1 MTAFLVSTAM
11 IVGFA
16 LAIVILNHYAAAPA
30 RRQHE
35 LVWGIS
41 FLMFGLAALIEL
53 LGDTIGWTDLMARVY
68 YITGA
73 ILAVAYLGIGEAM
86 LLWHGRTAKIA
97 LWLGIGFTA
106 ITLVALFLAP
116 VDMNVLHG
124 DAPWRAVAPKGSLPS
139 ILAGISNSIGTLLIV
154 GGALYS
160 AWVFWRKGIQRQRMI
175 GCVLLAVGTLTV
187 ASGGFFVGWFG
198 GQHAWLYPPMALGV
212 IIMFVGYL
220 QTTRIPAPS
229 PVAQTS

>member
-1 MTAFLVSTAM
+1 M

-41 FLMFGLAALIEL
+41 FLMFGLGALIEL
-53 LGDTIGWTDLMARVY
+53 LGDTIGWTDPMARVY
-68 YITGA
+68 YVTGP

-97 LWLGIGFTA
+97 VWLGIGFTVL
-106 ITLVALFLAP
+106 TLLVVFTAPLNPAL
-116 VDMNVLHG
+116 LHG
-124 DAPWRAVAPKGSLPS
+124 ESPWYAVAPQGKGALPS
-139 ILAGISNSIGTLLIV
+139 YLAAVSNIIGTLLLV

-160 AWVFWRKGIQRQRMI
+160 AWVFWRKGIMRQRMI
-175 GCVLLAVGTLTV
+175 GCILLAVGALAVALGGTVYKLT
-187 ASGGFFVGWFG
+187 GD
-198 GQHAWLYPPMALGV
+198 HAWLYPPMALGV